1 MTHVWGA
8 SAVVETARQLS
19 ERTGGPNTAALE
31 PPSSS
36 ETTVLPDELAASPP
50 GRCYRVASVHRR
62 VTHRAEGG
70 SQPEGPGSSPSRRHA
85 LITACFKRPLK
96 SSLPDV
102 TEVSSTGTFDPVC
115 GIEFA
120 CACGAA
126 ARSPRFR
133 SVSRRPA
140 AVIGR
145 PYRAISRRRG
155 APMLERTKPLPK
167 SARLRVSVSPAS
179 SGAGRS

>member
-1 MTHVWGA
+1 MWERRLG
-8 SAVVETARQLS
+8 

-102 TEVSSTGTFDPVC
+102 TEVSSTGTWEPVC
-115 GIEFA
+115 GIL
-120 CACGAA
+120 CK
-126 ARSPRFR
+126 RHS
-133 SVSRRPA
+133 SVRCPK
-140 AVIGR
+140 GED
-145 PYRAISRRRG
+145 RRRLGLSHRASTG
-155 APMLERTKPLPK
+155 AEKPAKRNPHFAKRNEAIRRACRKPLE
-167 SARLRVSVSPAS
+167 L
-179 SGAGRS
+179 